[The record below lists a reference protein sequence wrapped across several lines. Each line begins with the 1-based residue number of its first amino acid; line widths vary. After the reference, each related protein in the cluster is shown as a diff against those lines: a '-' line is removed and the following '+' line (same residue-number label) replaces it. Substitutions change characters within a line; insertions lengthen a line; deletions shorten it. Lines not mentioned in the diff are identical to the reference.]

1 MAVLAGGSSRR
12 VGAGG
17 AVGGLHADRQR
28 LRVARCPGAASAA
41 PAAGSAQE
49 DKSGVMDH
57 LTIVIRPF
65 RVEAV
70 LAVIDAFGVDS
81 CMLREAKGYGR
92 QKGYLDRYRGEDF
105 SEVYLPKVEV
115 SVVVVAERSAELAEQ
130 LTKAARTGRI
140 GDGKVLVVRSPYP
153 PIEF

>member
-1 MAVLAGGSSRR
+1 
-12 VGAGG
+12 
-17 AVGGLHADRQR
+17 
-28 LRVARCPGAASAA
+28 
-41 PAAGSAQE
+41 
-49 DKSGVMDH
+49 MDH

-115 SVVVVAERSAELAEQ
+115 SVVVVAERSADLAEQ